1 MVKEILIASAVLCPG
16 VGDNACI
23 VSTPEKKCTDDR
35 PFVQAITHWKKS
47 NTKTIYIDKQQK
59 R

>member
-1 MVKEILIASAVLCPG
+1 MIKEILIASAVLCPG
-16 VGDNACI
+16 VGDNSCI
-23 VSTPEKKCTDDR
+23 VSTPESASVDNK

-47 NTKTIYIDKQQK
+47 KTKTIYIDKQQK